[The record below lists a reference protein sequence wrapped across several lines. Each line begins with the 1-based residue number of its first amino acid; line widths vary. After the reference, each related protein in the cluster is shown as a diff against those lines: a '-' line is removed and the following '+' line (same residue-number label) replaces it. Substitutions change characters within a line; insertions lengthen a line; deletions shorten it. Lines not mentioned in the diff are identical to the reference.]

1 MAGCHPRCAPLLNS
15 LLSRRALRLA
25 AVPLLIALALWGASI
40 WAQQRLATAV
50 RDALGPRAS
59 VGSIEVASFGITVR
73 QLRVAAVPGWPAEEE
88 LSAEAV
94 HIRPSWRSVL
104 GGSWRLARVKVEGA
118 RLVMLRNRQGKLLV
132 VPGLMAKTSATA
144 SATTSATASATA
156 SAKATL
162 PPEPAAASGTRLVID
177 RIDIVDGR
185 LDLFDDSFRPALPKP
200 HHLTFAE
207 VQATLK
213 HLTLTALDEPMQ
225 IDMAAKVLGAG
236 RDGQLRLSG
245 DLTPA
250 SLDADLD
257 IALQDVDMR
266 LLQPWLLKAA
276 DGGVRAGRLDL
287 QLQARVA
294 GRRLEAPGRIT
305 LTGLQLASGPGLWN
319 QVGGVS
325 RDAALATLSRD
336 GRIQLDFTLQG
347 RLDDPTFSLNDSLAK
362 RFATGLAEAVG
373 VSVGGVVEGVGRT
386 VRSLFG
392 R

>member
-1 MAGCHPRCAPLLNS
+1 MAGRHPRCAPLLNS

-59 VGSIEVASFGITVR
+59 IGSIEVASFGITVR
-73 QLRVAAVPGWPAEEE
+73 QLRVAAVPGWPADEE

-132 VPGLMAKTSATA
+132 VPGLMTKTSATTSATA
-144 SATTSATASATA
+144 SATTSA
-156 SAKATL
+156 KATS
-162 PPEPAAASGTRLVID
+162 PPEPATASGTRLVID
-177 RIDIVDGR
+177 RIDLVDGR

-225 IDMAAKVLGAG
+225 VDMVAKVQGEG

-257 IALQDVDMR
+257 ITLQDVDMR